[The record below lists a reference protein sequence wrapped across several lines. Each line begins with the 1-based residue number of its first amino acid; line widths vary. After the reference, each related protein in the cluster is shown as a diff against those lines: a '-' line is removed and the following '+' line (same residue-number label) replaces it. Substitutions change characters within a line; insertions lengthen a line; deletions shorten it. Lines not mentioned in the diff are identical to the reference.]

1 MTEKHKF
8 KIDIT
13 SELKK
18 GEQTLSFRDNLRYPI
33 EVMDFKEKA
42 TREALLS
49 LGWIPP
55 EKADMHT
62 ELVEALE
69 DVLLQFDSCTI
80 RQDNLKTKIR
90 NLINKAT
97 KESDNAK

>member
-1 MTEKHKF
+1 
-8 KIDIT
+8 
-13 SELKK
+13 
-18 GEQTLSFRDNLRYPI
+18 
-33 EVMDFKEKA
+33 
-42 TREALLS
+42 
-49 LGWIPP
+49 
-55 EKADMHT
+55 MHT